1 VFDSGLDEEDTPYL
15 VMELLQGENLDLRQT
30 RRGGRLPV
38 REVLWVADQTL
49 AVLVAAH
56 AKGIVHRDL
65 KPENLFL
72 TADRSLKV
80 LDFGIARLADRPGTK
95 TTSGSVLGTLAF
107 MAPEQARGANGEVGE
122 ASDLWAMGAT
132 MFTLLSGR
140 FVRDGD
146 NAFKVLLKAGA
157 DKVPSIRHVAPDLP
171 AELIELVDAALL
183 FDARVRWPTA
193 KAMRSAVRMVSAK
206 LKHQHADVIGGDGED
221 AEDVPSG
228 HFSGLLA
235 VRSITP
241 PPPSSV
247 AGGSEPLGIA
257 PLALPWVGDEG
268 PRSEA
273 LDAPAAASV
282 QTATSP
288 SDSTGTSAPA
298 AASTLATTS
307 ASPARAVAV
316 LAKPEPLAPSAVG
329 DKRRYVRVPWLAIG
343 VALLVFIGWIAF
355 RLAFR

>member
-1 VFDSGLDEEDTPYL
+1 LDEEDTPYL

-30 RRGGRLPV
+30 RKGGKLPA

-72 TADRSLKV
+72 TADRTLKV
-80 LDFGIARLADRPGTK
+80 LDFGIARLADRAGTK
-95 TTSGSVLGTLAF
+95 TTSGTVLGTLAF

-157 DKVPSIRHVAPDLP
+157 DKVPSIRHVAPELP
-171 AELIELVDAALL
+171 AELVELVDAALL

-193 KAMRSAVRMVSAK
+193 KAMRSAVRMVNAK
-206 LKHQHADVIGGDGED
+206 LKHTSADVFQGDGED

-228 HFSGLLA
+228 RFSGPLA

-268 PRSEA
+268 PRPEN
-273 LDAPAAASV
+273 LDAQGDGSV
-282 QTATSP
+282 RTATSP
-288 SDSTGTSAPA
+288 LHVAGSSAPSTGSTS
-298 AASTLATTS
+298 STKS
-307 ASPARAVAV
+307 ASLAPPETV
-316 LAKPEPLAPSAVG
+316 LAKPEPLATSAAG
-329 DKRRYVRVPWLAIG
+329 DKRLPVRVAWLAVG
-343 VALLVFIGWIAF
+343 VALLVVFGLVAF
-355 RLAFR
+355 SLALR